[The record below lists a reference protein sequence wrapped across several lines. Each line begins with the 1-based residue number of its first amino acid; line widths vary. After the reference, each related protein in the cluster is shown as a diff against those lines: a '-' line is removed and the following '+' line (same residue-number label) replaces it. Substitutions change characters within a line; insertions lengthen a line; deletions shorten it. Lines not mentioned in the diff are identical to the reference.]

1 MVIKGCMLH
10 AYIHHAYQKEK
21 EKTDGYNYPHELQ
34 SQTRKNS
41 FGEKSGQ
48 VKRQNLP
55 GVRS

>member
-48 VKRQNLP
+48 IKRQP
-55 GVRS
+55 PWC